1 MTRSVSRRRFLTSS
15 ALAGAGAG
23 ALLLPGRQAKA
34 ALKLAPMDAETHAAF
49 KNACGGPDVR
59 AYHEQLLADAR
70 AKLAGTMS
78 EKEIDATLAALT
90 CPICGCHLE
99 G

>member
-1 MTRSVSRRRFLTSS
+1 MTHSVSRRRFLASS

-23 ALLLPGRQAKA
+23 ALLLPGRPANA
-34 ALKLAPMDAETHAAF
+34 ALKLTPMDAETHASY
-49 KNACGGPDVR
+49 KNACGGPEVR
-59 AYHEQLLADAR
+59 AYHEQLLEEAR

-78 EKEIDATLAALT
+78 EKDLDAALLALT
-90 CPICGCHLE
+90 CPICGCRLE